1 MRVAFY
7 APLKAPDH
15 PVPSGDRRMARGFA
29 DLLAS
34 LGHEV
39 ELGCHFRSYD
49 RDGDADRQQ
58 RLAALGA
65 RLAEG
70 LLQRY
75 RRRPVAR
82 RPQLW
87 FTYHLYHKAPD
98 WLGPTVSRTLGI
110 PYVVAEA
117 SIAGKQAAGR
127 WAAGHA
133 ASLAAI
139 GAAESILAMTRL
151 DLPGL
156 EGAVTDQRRIELFPP
171 FLDASPF
178 VAACENRATT
188 RRRLAADHRLDPQQP
203 WLLAVAMM
211 RYDVKLQSFR
221 LLAQALER
229 IADLAWQILLVGDG
243 PARGDVEA
251 LFAPFGDRVR
261 FLGALPGP
269 GLPQIYAA
277 ADLYVWPA
285 CNEAYGMALLE
296 AQAAGMP
303 VVAGAE
309 GGVADVVG
317 DGISG
322 RLVKPRSPADL
333 AEAVRTLLLDRS
345 QRRAMGQSAQM
356 RVLSRH
362 TTRVAGAKLAA
373 IMAKL
378 EAGMSIGADRCA
390 SA

>member
-7 APLKAPDH
+7 APLKSPDH

-49 RDGDADRQQ
+49 RDGDKDRQQ
-58 RLAALGA
+58 RLAAFGT

-75 RRRPVAR
+75 RRRPMAR

-87 FTYHLYHKAPD
+87 FTYHPYHKAPD
-98 WLGPTVSRTLGI
+98 WLGPTISRTLGI

-139 GAAESILAMTRL
+139 GAAEAILAMTRL

-156 EGAVTDQRRIELFPP
+156 AGAVSDQRRLQLFPP
-171 FLDASPF
+171 FLDADPF
-178 VAACENRATT
+178 VAACGNRAAA
-188 RRRLAADHRLDPQQP
+188 RRRLAAEHGLDRNRP

-211 RYDVKLQSFR
+211 RHDVKLRSFQ
-221 LLAQALER
+221 LLAQALEHVV
-229 IADLAWQILLVGDG
+229 DLRWQVVLVGDG
-243 PARGDVEA
+243 PARSEVEA

-261 FLGALPGP
+261 FVGALPGSA
-269 GLPQIYAA
+269 LPEVYAA

-296 AQAAGMP
+296 AQAAGVP

-309 GGVADVVG
+309 GGVEDVVDPAIG
-317 DGISG
+317 C
-322 RLVKPRSPADL
+322 LVKPRSPAAL
-333 AEAVRTLLLDRS
+333 AEAVRTLLLEPS
-345 QRRAMGQSAQM
+345 RRQAMGQAAQV
-356 RVLSRH
+356 RVRSWH
-362 TTRVAGAKLAA
+362 ATSVASVRLAA
-373 IMAKL
+373 MLAKL
-378 EAGMSIGADRCA
+378 EARMSIGADRCA